1 MSGKKRAKIEQRA
14 FDYFQSGFNCAEAIS
29 KAIVEAFS
37 NEISTDIPEVATGFG
52 GGIGG
57 SKAETCGALNGGII
71 AVGCLFGRKQP
82 KDDKKTTYEIGAEFR
97 QKFIQ
102 SFGSSTC
109 RNILEGFGEQE
120 NLIECKKLTGRAA
133 GILYAMIED
142 IVPEKSSEV

>member
-1 MSGKKRAKIEQRA
+1 MTETKWAEIEQRA

-29 KAIVEAFS
+29 KAIVEAYS
-37 NEISTDIPEVATGFG
+37 NETHTDIPKAATGFG

-57 SKAETCGALNGGII
+57 SKSETCGALTGGII

-82 KDDKKTTYEIGAEFR
+82 KDDKKTAYEIGAEFR
-97 QKFIQ
+97 QNFIE

-133 GILYAMIED
+133 GILHALLKDTI
-142 IVPEKSSEV
+142 PEPTKV